1 MGDRC
6 FYFGC
11 WGNTAGHYM
20 RGPGDFRA
28 RERVSYF
35 GNHMHIDGSLA
46 PRSDH
51 GRIVWAAQGVT
62 REERS
67 RLSWETKE
75 CDQGVF
81 LLHNLDTGFT
91 AVQWWDRTQGDT
103 RGGCNSTVLLEGNH
117 TAEEMLA
124 ALAEHW
130 PEVLANL
137 EKAGVKLV
145 DVTPA
150 VEGRKYTSGRP

>member
-1 MGDRC
+1 MTDRC

-20 RGPGDFRA
+20 RGPGDFHA

-35 GNHMHIDGSLA
+35 GNRLHLDGSLA

-51 GRIVWAAQGVT
+51 GRIVWVAQGAT

-67 RLSWETKE
+67 RISWETAE

-81 LLHNLDTGFT
+81 LLHKLDTGFT
-91 AVQWWDRTQGDT
+91 VIQWWDRTQGDT
-103 RGGCNSTVLLEGNH
+103 RGGCNSTVLLEGDH
-117 TAEEMLA
+117 TAEELLA

-130 PEVLANL
+130 PQVLANL
-137 EKAGVKLV
+137 TRAGIQLREVH
-145 DVTPA
+145 P
-150 VEGRKYTSGRP
+150 